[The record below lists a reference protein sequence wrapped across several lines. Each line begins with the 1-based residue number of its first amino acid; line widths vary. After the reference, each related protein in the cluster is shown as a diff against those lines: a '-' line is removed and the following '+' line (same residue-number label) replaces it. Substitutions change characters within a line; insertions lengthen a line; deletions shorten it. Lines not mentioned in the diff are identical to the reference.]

1 METNI
6 EKKRSVSVII
16 PSFDG
21 KTLLEKYLPSLMETL
36 KNSQL
41 ISQYEIIVVDDAS
54 TDGTETFLAE
64 NYPKVICLK
73 NEKNMGFS
81 KTSNRGLWQAQYE
94 LVLFLNNDMVLNHD
108 FFEKTIPYF
117 DQKNTFGVF
126 SEIRDSLGEKKLEG
140 QKMPK
145 YKRHKIHYE
154 DNRNTK
160 GKLSFYLC
168 GGNALVNR
176 RRMLELKG
184 FNEIFSPFYFEDFD
198 VSLRAWRK
206 GWKCYYTEETFCK
219 HCHSQTINNKF
230 TKEYVQS
237 IFLRNRFIFNDIH
250 TTSGECFRL
259 RAQAFLQVALYTLIP
274 TKSHRTVK
282 QAALAYIK
290 MLKYVRENKEA
301 LYTGLLPLQS
311 VIQRFQ

>member
-1 METNI
+1 MNMGT
-6 EKKRSVSVII
+6 KRNVSVVI
-16 PSFDG
+16 PSFNG
-21 KTLLEKYLPSLMETL
+21 KALLEKYLPSLMETL

-81 KTSNRGLWQAQYE
+81 KTSNRGLWQAQCE

-108 FFEKTIPYF
+108 FFEKTIPHF
-117 DQKNTFGVF
+117 DQEDTFGVF

-140 QKMPK
+140 QKTPK
-145 YKRHKIHYE
+145 CKKHKIHYK
-154 DNRNTK
+154 DNRETK
-160 GKLSFYLC
+160 GPFTFYLC
-168 GGNALVNR
+168 GGNALVSR
-176 RRMLELKG
+176 EKMLELQG

-219 HCHSQTINNKF
+219 HCHSQTINSNF
-230 TKEYVQS
+230 SKEYVQG
-237 IFLRNRFIFNDIH
+237 IFLRNRFIFNDLH
-250 TTSGECFRL
+250 KSSSECLRL
-259 RAQAFLQVALYTLIP
+259 RAQAFLKIILYTIIP
-274 TKSHRTVK
+274 TKSHRVVK
-282 QAALAYIK
+282 QAAIAYVK
-290 MLKYVRENKEA
+290 MLKQVRENKEA
-301 LYTGLLPLQS
+301 LYSGLLPLQS
-311 VIQRFQ
+311 VIQRFK